1 MDVALML
8 EGQDGL
14 TWERLERIA
23 QVVEDGGFA
32 GLFRSDHIT
41 SANGPVLESL
51 EAWVSFTW
59 LATHTKRLKF
69 GPLVSPVS
77 FREPV
82 MLTRMAL
89 AVDDL
94 PGGRLTFGVGA
105 GWQEREHTMFGYD
118 LLDTRQRLDRF
129 EEALEVIT
137 RLLRSD
143 EPVSYEGRFYRL
155 REAILLPRPQRQGGP
170 PLLIGGNGPKRTLPL
185 AARYADEW
193 NAVFVPA
200 ERVRELNARLDE
212 LIEQHGRRPGDVRRS
227 LMTQVIFGRD
237 DAEVERK
244 LQGRSAAELRER
256 GLVVGTANDIVD
268 QIGVLADAGVDRIM
282 LQGLDLDDIDRLG
295 ALARAVVPQLT

>member
-14 TWERLERIA
+14 TWERLDRIA
-23 QVVEDGGFA
+23 QVAEDGGFA
-32 GLFRSDHIT
+32 GLFRSDHFT
-41 SANGPVLESL
+41 NANGPALESL

-59 LATHTKRLKF
+59 LASHTKRIEF

-94 PGGRLTFGVGA
+94 SGGRLTFGVGA

-118 LLDTRQRLDRF
+118 LLDTPQRLDRF

-143 EPVSYEGRFYRL
+143 EPVSHEGRFYRL
-155 REAILLPRPQRQGGP
+155 QEAILLPRPQRQGGP
-170 PLLIGGNGPKRTLPL
+170 PLLIGGNGPKRTLPM

-200 ERVRELNARLDE
+200 ERVRELNTRLDE
-212 LIEQHGRRPGDVRRS
+212 LIEQHGRQPGDVRRS

-256 GLVVGTANDIVD
+256 GLVVGTANEIVD
-268 QIGVLADAGVDRIM
+268 QIGVLSDAGVQRIM
-282 LQGLDLDDIDRLG
+282 LQWIDLNDIDRLE
-295 ALARAVVPQLT
+295 ALARAVVPQMP